1 MYLASAPVTESMR
14 GDRALAL
21 VAVPVT
27 QNKARDDVRTLILM
41 RLISIM
47 LFLSGECSPPD

>member
-1 MYLASAPVTESMR
+1 MYLASAPVTESIR

-27 QNKARDDVRTLILM
+27 QNKARDDVRTLILT
-41 RLISIM
+41 RLISTM
-47 LFLSGECSPPD
+47 SFLSGECSPPD